1 MRSGPLVHGLGT
13 MGQQAA
19 ALGRTPGSAVTLDS
33 CLGDLRAWDPCT
45 FRSEPLG
52 VHWRDERT
60 PSKHMSHA

>member
-1 MRSGPLVHGLGT
+1 

-33 CLGDLRAWDPCT
+33 CLGDLRARDPCT
-45 FRSEPLG
+45 FRSEPPG

-60 PSKHMSHA
+60 PSKHASHA